1 MAARPN
7 HQHHPVFEA
16 VAFLALLVPVH
27 PAPAQSPIP
36 ALPADSVWR
45 QDISSSPV
53 AADSATVIAWLDGQ
67 GGWGSGTMRIDFSIE
82 VLHADGATPFLSFT
96 PTGDF
101 FDPDCDHVPVPV
113 PAGGALEGEDG
124 YECTSGGD
132 CHLLVV
138 HDPTATLYEM
148 WRANIVEGDF
158 DGGCLAVWD
167 LDLLY
172 PPEGRGEQCTS
183 ADAAGFPIAPL
194 LISPDEVAAGSIDH
208 ALRFILPNSRMRA
221 GVYVRPASHAGGP
234 SGPATAVPYGARL
247 RLRADY
253 PLESLP
259 NEAARTIARAMQR
272 YGIVLADG
280 GTIALTAQ
288 SDRFTTAKWDALG
301 IGPYSLAGLEVND
314 FEIVDTGP
322 AIVLT
327 YDCVR
332 SHPILLD
339 GFELG
344 DLSRWSVIGQP

>member
-1 MAARPN
+1 MVRLHEPRDTR
-7 HQHHPVFEA
+7 FRTGSLI
-16 VAFLALLVPVH
+16 VALSLCVATVV
-27 PAPAQSPIP
+27 AQSPIP
-36 ALPADSVWR
+36 SMPADSVWR
-45 QDISSSPV
+45 QDISSVPV
-53 AADSATVIAWLDGQ
+53 AADSATVIAWLAAQ
-67 GGWGSGTMRIDFSIE
+67 GGWGSGAMRIDFSIE
-82 VLHADGATPFLSFT
+82 VLHADGDTPFLAFT

-113 PAGGALEGEDG
+113 PAGGALEGETDH
-124 YECTSGGD
+124 ECVSNGD

-138 HDPTATLYEM
+138 HDPTGMLYEM
-148 WRANIVEGDF
+148 WRANMNIQGF
-158 DGGCLAVWD
+158 SGGCLAVWD
-167 LDLLY
+167 LELLY

-183 ADAAGFPIAPL
+183 ADAAGFPMAPL

-208 ALRFILPNSRMRA
+208 ALRFILPNARMRD

-234 SGPATAVPYGARL
+234 SGPGTAVPYGARL

-253 PLESLP
+253 PLQDLP
-259 NEAARTIARAMQR
+259 NEGARTIARAMQT

-288 SDRFTTAKWDALG
+288 SDRFTTATWAGVG
-301 IGPYSLAGLEVND
+301 IDSFSLSTLQVTD
-314 FEIVDTGP
+314 FEIIDTGP
-322 AIVLT
+322 TITLT

-344 DLSRWSVIGQP
+344 DLSRWTVISP

>member
-1 MAARPN
+1 MSTWKTGRGGMRCAIVAGCLLLPAAPS
-7 HQHHPVFEA
+7 A
-16 VAFLALLVPVH
+16 
-27 PAPAQSPIP
+27 AQSPIP
-36 ALPADSVWR
+36 TVPADSVWR
-45 QDISSSPV
+45 RDISSAPV
-53 AADSATVIAWLDGQ
+53 AADSAQVLSWLAGE
-67 GGWGSGTMRIDFSIE
+67 GGWGFGSMRIDFSIE
-82 VLHADGATPFLSFT
+82 VLHADVATPFLAFT
-96 PTGDF
+96 TTGDF
-101 FDPDCDHVPVPV
+101 FDPDCDFVPVPV
-113 PAGGALEGEDG
+113 PAGGALEGEPG
-124 YECTSGGD
+124 YECSSGGD

-138 HDPTATLYEM
+138 HDPTAKLYEM
-148 WRANIVEGDF
+148 WRANIVGEDF

-167 LDLLY
+167 LELLY

-208 ALRFILPNSRMRA
+208 AIRFILPNPRMRA

-259 NEAARTIARAMQR
+259 NEGVRTIARAMQR

-280 GTIALTAQ
+280 GNIALTAQ
-288 SDRFTTAKWDALG
+288 SDRFTTAGWDDLG
-301 IGPYSLAGLEVND
+301 IDTHSLAGLQVAD
-314 FEIVDTGP
+314 FEIIDTGP
-322 AIVLT
+322 TIALT

-344 DLSRWSVIGQP
+344 GLSRWNAVGEP

>member
-1 MAARPN
+1 MICLRDRDIRLLRTGGGVLTLVLLSS
-7 HQHHPVFEA
+7 PVF
-16 VAFLALLVPVH
+16 
-27 PAPAQSPIP
+27 AQSPIP
-36 ALPADSVWR
+36 TLPADSVWR
-45 QDISSSPV
+45 RDISSAPV
-53 AADSATVIAWLDGQ
+53 ASDSATVIGWLDGE
-67 GGWGSGTMRIDFSIE
+67 GGWGSGSMRIDFSIE
-82 VLHADGATPFLSFT
+82 VLHADGATPYLNFT
-96 PTGDF
+96 PTGNF
-101 FDPDCDHVPVPV
+101 YDPDCDQVPVPV
-113 PAGGALEGEDG
+113 PAGGALEGEVG

-138 HDPTATLYEM
+138 HDPTNTLYEM
-148 WRANIVEGDF
+148 WTANITVGGF
-158 DGGCLAVWD
+158 FGGCLALWD

-208 ALRFILPNSRMRA
+208 ALRFILPNSRMRED
-221 GVYVRPASHAGGP
+221 VYVRPASHAGGP
-234 SGPATAVPYGARL
+234 SGPATAVSYGSRL

-253 PLESLP
+253 PLETLP
-259 NEAARTIARAMQR
+259 NDAARTIARAMQK

-288 SDRFTTAKWDALG
+288 SDRFTTATWAGLG
-301 IGPYSLAGLEVND
+301 IDSYSLGDLAVTD
-314 FEIVDTGP
+314 FEIIDTGP
-322 AIVLT
+322 TIALT

-344 DLSRWSVIGQP
+344 NLSRWIVVSP